1 MNSIKRACVIGWPIA
16 HSRSPLIHNH
26 WLSVHEIDGAYGIE
40 AVRPEDFP
48 DFLSTLGERG
58 YIGTNITVPHKEAA
72 LRLSDA
78 ADETAIA
85 IGAANMIWLENSTL
99 RATNTDCYGF
109 VTHLNVTAPEWKK
122 RDGPVAVLGAGGAA
136 RAVLYGLLQSGVA
149 EIRLFNRTRNRAET
163 LVQQFGSKIKI
174 GDWADR
180 SRQLE
185 DCILLVNTTTL
196 GMTGAASLEI
206 DLERLPSDAAVM
218 DIVYVPLETVLIRQA
233 SEHGLRTID
242 GLGMLLHQAVPAFET
257 WFGVRPAVTDE
268 LRQILISD
276 LEAQSC

>member
-109 VTHLNVTAPEWKK
+109 VTHLNVMAPEWKK

-163 LVQQFGSKIKI
+163 LAQQFGSKIKI